1 MKTGQSAPYVD
12 GRERLT
18 GQIEY
23 VLNFELPGMLHAKVL
38 RSPFPHALIAAIDTA
53 EAERLPGVIAVLK
66 GSDLVNNPQVR
77 ARFGPVY
84 RDQGIVAIDKV
95 RFVGDAVAAV
105 AAVDVDTAEAALDLI
120 YVDYEELPAVFDA
133 EAALKPDA
141 PLVHETVM
149 RREESFADIILRAE
163 DGSNICNHFKL
174 RKGDVEIGFAE
185 ADYIYE
191 DYFSNPA
198 NQHVTMEPHVC
209 VAQVDKAK
217 NVICWSSTQ
226 TPYIVRAQLAET
238 FNVPQSQV
246 RVIVPTLGGGYG
258 AKTYPKIEP
267 LTATLAWKSGRPVK
281 LLLTRSEDFVSITKH
296 AAKFR
301 MKTGVKQDG
310 TIVAREIESFW
321 NAGAYADISPR
332 LIKNGGYASPG
343 PYRIPHVKVDSY
355 AVYTNLPPAGAF
367 RGYGVAQ
374 GAWAYETQMDMI
386 AERLGIEPLE
396 LRMKNFIRDGDTF
409 ATGEVVHEPMFAEL
423 TRASAQWVGWGKSG
437 EAVNSRKRR
446 GKAVT
451 CIIKGTVTPST
462 SAALMRL
469 NPDGSCSVLTSTV
482 EMGQGS
488 KTVFTQMIGDAF
500 GLPPEKVKIVDPDTE
515 ITPYDLTTSSS
526 RSTFSM
532 GTALMMAGEDA
543 KQQLRRA
550 ASELLEA
557 AAEDLEIG
565 EGRVYVK
572 GSPSR
577 GLTFAQVIS
586 RAKLGTVYGNATFT
600 TKGGLD
606 PETGQGI
613 ASVHWHQA
621 SAAVEVEVDIE
632 TGKVDILR
640 LQTSLFTGK
649 TINPINAELQSE
661 GSAIFGQGKALLE
674 EMVYDHGQMINA
686 TLADYMIPSILDVPV
701 DLGVTLFENRDPNA
715 EPHGI
720 GETTL
725 PPVAPAIGNAV
736 YNAVGVRIQD
746 LPITPEK
753 VLKGLREKQLA
764 EKKSAETVE

>member
-1 MKTGQSAPYVD
+1 MPYVD
-12 GRERLT
+12 GRDRIM

-23 VLNFELPGMLHAKVL
+23 VLNFELPGMLYAKVL
-38 RSPFPHALIAAIDTA
+38 RSQYAHARIIEIDTS
-53 EAERLPGVIAVLK
+53 EAERLPGVITILK
-66 GSDLVNNPQVR
+66 GSDLVEDPEVQ

-84 RDQGIVAIDKV
+84 RDQPILAINKV
-95 RFVGDAVAAV
+95 RFIGDAVVAV
-105 AAVDVDTAEAALDLI
+105 AAVDEDTADAALDLI
-120 YVDYEELPAVFDA
+120 YADYEELPAVFDQE
-133 EAALKPDA
+133 EALQPGA
-141 PLVHETVM
+141 PLVHEKVM

-174 RKGDVEIGFAE
+174 RKGDVEVGFAA
-185 ADYIYE
+185 ADHIFE
-191 DYFSNPA
+191 HYFSNPA

-209 VAQVDKAK
+209 VAQVDQAK

-226 TPYIVRAQLAET
+226 TPYVVRSQLAET
-238 FNVPQSQV
+238 FRVPQSQV

-267 LTATLAWKSGRPVK
+267 LTAMLAYKSGRPVK
-281 LLLTRSEDFVSITKH
+281 LTLTRAEDFVSITKH
-296 AAKFR
+296 ATKIR

-310 TIVAREIESFW
+310 TIVAREVESYW

-332 LIKNGGYASPG
+332 LIKNGGFASPG
-343 PYRIPHVKVDSY
+343 PYHIPHVKVDSY

-374 GAWAYETQMDMI
+374 SAWAYETQMDMMAKALDI
-386 AERLGIEPLE
+386 DPIDFRF
-396 LRMKNFIRDGDTF
+396 RNFIDEGDTF
-409 ATGEVVHEPMFAEL
+409 ATGEVVHEPVFADL
-423 TRASAQWVGWGKSG
+423 TRASAEWVGWGEPSPSNNG
-437 EAVNSRKRR
+437 LKRR
-446 GKAVT
+446 GKGVA
-451 CIIKGTVTPST
+451 CIIKGTLTPST

-488 KTVFTQMIGDAF
+488 KTVFTQMISEAF
-500 GLPPEKVKIVDPDTE
+500 GLPPERIKIVNPDTE

-543 KQQLRRA
+543 KRQLRQA
-550 ASELLEA
+550 ASDLLEVA
-557 AAEDLEIG
+557 EEDLEIS
-565 EGRVYVK
+565 EGQVRVK
-572 GSPSR
+572 GSPDRS
-577 GLTFAQVIS
+577 LTFAQVIS
-586 RAKLGTVYGNATFT
+586 QAKLGTVYGNATFK

-621 SAAVEVEVDIE
+621 AAAAEVEVDIE
-632 TGKVDILR
+632 TGRVDVLR
-640 LQTSLFTGK
+640 MQTSLFTGR
-649 TINPINAELQSE
+649 TINPANAELQSE
-661 GSAIFGQGKALLE
+661 GSVIFGQGAALLE
-674 EMVYDHGQMINA
+674 EMLFDHGQMINA
-686 TLADYMIPSILDVPV
+686 SLADYMIPSFLDVPS
-701 DLGVTLFENRDPNA
+701 DLRVTLLESEDPQA

-725 PPVAPAIGNAV
+725 PPVAPAIGNAI
-736 YNAVGVRIQD
+736 YNAIGVRILD

-753 VLKGLREKQLA
+753 ILEYLNAKDSNSDGKLVLDE
-764 EKKSAETVE
+764 

>member
-1 MKTGQSAPYVD
+1 MTVGQSVRYIDAK
-12 GRERLT
+12 ERIT

-23 VLNFELPGMLHAKVL
+23 VLNMELPGMLYAKVL
-38 RSPFPHALIAAIDTA
+38 RSPFPHARIVEIDTS
-53 EAERLPGVIAVLK
+53 EAEKLPGVFTILTGA
-66 GSDLVNNPQVR
+66 DLLNDPEVR

-84 RDQGIVAIDKV
+84 RDQGIVAVDKA

-105 AAVDVDTAEAALDLI
+105 AAIDLDTAEEALDLI
-120 YVDYEELPAVFDA
+120 YVEYEELPAVFTPD
-133 EAALKPDA
+133 EALA
-141 PLVHETVM
+141 PGAALVHEKVM
-149 RREESFADIILRAE
+149 RRETSFADIILRAE
-163 DGSNICNHFKL
+163 DGSNIGNHFKL

-185 ADYIYE
+185 ADHIFE
-191 DYFSNPA
+191 DTFSTPA
-198 NQHVTMEPHVC
+198 SQHVTMEPHVC
-209 VAQVDKAK
+209 VAQVDNSK
-217 NVICWSSTQ
+217 NVTCWTSTQ

-238 FNVPQSQV
+238 FKAPQSQV

-267 LTATLAWKSGRPVK
+267 LTAMLAYKSGRPVK
-281 LLLTRSEDFVSITKH
+281 LTLTRAEDLISITKH
-296 AAKFR
+296 AATIR
-301 MKTGVKQDG
+301 MKTGIKADG
-310 TIVAREIESFW
+310 TIVAREVESYW

-343 PYRIPHVKVDSY
+343 PYKIPHVKVDSY

-374 GAWAYETQMDMI
+374 GAWAYETQMDMM

-396 LRMKNFIRDGDTF
+396 FRMKNFIGKGDTF
-409 ATGEVVHEPMFAEL
+409 ATGEVVHEPMFSTL
-423 TRASAQWVGWGKSG
+423 TQASADWIGWGKSSTPSNG
-437 EAVNSRKRR
+437 SKRR
-446 GKAVT
+446 GKGVT

-469 NPDGSCSVLTSTV
+469 NPDGSCTVLTSTV

-488 KTVFTQMIGDAF
+488 KTVFTQMIGEAF
-500 GLPPEKVKIVDPDTE
+500 GLPPEKIKIVDPDTD

-543 KQQLRRA
+543 KQQLRQA
-550 ASELLEA
+550 ASDLLEA
-557 AAEDLEIG
+557 APEDLEVVDG
-565 EGRVYVK
+565 LVQVK
-572 GSPSR
+572 GSPERS
-577 GLTFAQVIS
+577 LTLAQVIS
-586 RAKLGTVYGNATFT
+586 KGRLGTVYGNGTFT
-600 TKGGLD
+600 TKGGID

-621 SAAVEVEVDIE
+621 AAAAEVEVDIE

-640 LQTSLFTGK
+640 LQTSLYTGK

-661 GSAIFGQGKALLE
+661 GSVIFGQGKAVLE
-674 EMVYDHGQMINA
+674 EMLYDNGQMINA
-686 TLADYMIPSILDVPV
+686 NLADYMVPSFLDVPA
-701 DLGVTLFENRDPNA
+701 DLGVALFEDHSPDA
-715 EPHGI
+715 EAHGI

-725 PPVAPAIGNAV
+725 PPVPPAIGNAI
-736 YNAVGVRIQD
+736 YNAVGVRLQH

-753 VLKGLREKQLA
+753 VLRALREKEQN
-764 EKKSAETVE
+764 KAETAS